1 MKFTYDHDLHI
12 HSNLS
17 ACSNDPEQTAESILA
32 YAKKRKL
39 KRVCITDHFWDE
51 AIPGASDWY
60 LPQNYKHISRIKPL
74 PQAEGTQLLFGCE
87 AELDK
92 NMTLSVSEEKYD
104 LFDFMVVATTHMHR
118 VGFTVDEAELK
129 TPEHRADA
137 WIRRLDAVFDMKLP
151 FHKVGIAHLTCKL
164 IAPEKDVFLKT
175 LRAIPVSEMKRLFT
189 KAARLGAGIELNYGA
204 FKFADE
210 EAALLPYRIAK
221 ECGCKFYCGS
231 DAHEVSRMYAAGE
244 VFQKAIN
251 LLDLREEDKMK

>member
-51 AIPGASDWY
+51 KIPGASDWY

-92 NMTLSVSEEKYD
+92 NMILSVSEEKYD
-104 LFDFMVVATTHMHR
+104 LFDFIVVATTHMHR

-231 DAHEVSRMYAAGE
+231 DAHEVSQMYAAGK

>member
-51 AIPGASDWY
+51 AVPGASDWY

-74 PQAEGTQLLFGCE
+74 PQAEGVQLLFGCE

-92 NMTLSVSEEKYD
+92 NMSLSVSEEKYD
-104 LFDFMVVATTHMHR
+104 LFDFIVVATTHMHR
-118 VGFTVDEAELK
+118 VGFTVDETELK
-129 TPEHRADA
+129 TPERRADA
-137 WIRRLDAVFDMKLP
+137 WIRRLDAVLDMDLP

-231 DAHEVSRMYAAGE
+231 DAHEVFQMYAAGE